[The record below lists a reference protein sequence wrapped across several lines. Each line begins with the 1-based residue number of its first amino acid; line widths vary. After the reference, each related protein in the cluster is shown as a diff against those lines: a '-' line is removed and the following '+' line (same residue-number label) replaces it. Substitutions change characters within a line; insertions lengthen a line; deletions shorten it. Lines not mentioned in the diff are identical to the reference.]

1 MDRILKEKP
10 KFINP
15 YNGEETI
22 DLTYRT
28 YLLGLDTLPIYEYGY
43 INSQFEMRSDLFAYF
58 YSNTELD
65 EFEIL
70 KYNRISNPFSL
81 KEGDVLAIPAYKEFN
96 NFKNN
101 YSAKNESKSKNDK
114 KHNIYREVLD
124 SLKPTVSKS
133 NRKTNTF
140 EDFKKLYEN
149 AKGVDD
155 YNKYK
160 NLQNKLSKGV
170 SNPNVNSD
178 LLPPNFSS
186 KGDEVKVLPNGSII
200 LGSSVADSDAS
211 CGKTNTSKAEL
222 LNSLIK
228 NRVIR

>member
-1 MDRILKEKP
+1 MDRILDEKP
-10 KFINP
+10 KYISP
-15 YNGEETI
+15 YTGEESI
-22 DLTYRT
+22 DLTYRV
-28 YLLGLDTLPIYEYGY
+28 YPFGIESLPIYEYGY
-43 INSQFEMRSDLFAYF
+43 VNSQFEMRSDLFAYF
-58 YSNTELD
+58 YANNELD

-70 KYNRISNPFSL
+70 KFNRISNPFSI
-81 KEGDVLAIPAYKEFN
+81 KNGDILALPDYN
-96 NFKNN
+96 TLSNFRNS
-101 YSAKNESKSKNDK
+101 YSAKNESKSKKDRK
-114 KHNIYREVLD
+114 ENIFKEVIN
-124 SLKPTVSKS
+124 SLKPTVSKE

-149 AKGVDD
+149 AKDVND

-170 SNPNVNSD
+170 STPNVNSD

-186 KGDEVKVLPNGSII
+186 KGDEVKVLPNGTII

-228 NRVIR
+228 NRTIR